1 VPTPPLP
8 RSPDPAP
15 PPERAAVAP
24 RLLHR
29 DEDGGRWPFLV
40 WRFAE
45 PRRTISS
52 APVGGGLGERDWV
65 LNAQVRSGY
74 ARYDLA
80 VHLDELADRA
90 GVAPGGGVGLL
101 TAADVTGAV
110 SAADGGVDVLATV
123 GIRVPTW
130 AAAPEGEPDPII
142 TPHAARAGGARS
154 PGTINIVVQVPVPMS
169 DAALVNLVATVTEA
183 KAQALLERGIPGTG
197 TATDAVC
204 VVCPR
209 PAGDPLEPFGG
220 PRSTWGAR
228 AARAT
233 HASVVAGIDGS
244 LTIIGADRPD
254 DPPLGPELAP

>member
-1 VPTPPLP
+1 MPSSPPP
-8 RSPDPAP
+8 SPEPAP
-15 PPERAAVAP
+15 AHPRAAAP

-40 WRFAE
+40 WQFPE

-52 APVGGGLGERDWV
+52 APVGGGLGERHWV
-65 LNAQVRSGY
+65 VNAQVRSGY
-74 ARYDLA
+74 ARLDLDA
-80 VHLDELADRA
+80 HVDELADRA
-90 GVAPGGGVGLL
+90 GLAPGAGVGLL

-110 SAADGGVDVLATV
+110 PADDGGATVVATV
-123 GIRVPTW
+123 GVRVPTW
-130 AAAPEGEPDPII
+130 ASAPEGEPDPII
-142 TPHAARAGGARS
+142 TPTAARAGSRTI
-154 PGTINIVVQVPVPMS
+154 GTINIVVQLPVPMS

-183 KAQALLERGIPGTG
+183 KAQALLEHGIAGTG

-209 PAGDPLEPFGG
+209 PHGDPLEPFGG

-233 HASVVAGIDGS
+233 HASVRAGIDGS
-244 LTIIGADRPD
+244 LTIIGADRPGD
-254 DPPLGPELAP
+254 APLGPEGAP